1 MSNIVTTKEK
11 DMMAVESALVRNDIS
26 QLSTQEKMTFYNNI
40 CESVGLNPLTKP
52 FSFLK
57 LQGREVLYATKDCT
71 EQLRKIHGV
80 STQIVSKGSNG
91 DLFEVHIKAQDKNG
105 RTDEDLA
112 YVVVKGM
119 NGPDLANAMLKCIT
133 KAKRRVTLSICGLG
147 VLDES
152 ELDTVSNIT
161 PASNPQIQNPF
172 KDVAQIYTD
181 EQIDPVVAPDE
192 PLNPKGEPWPSAD
205 QVDFDSYVITF
216 GKKMKGS
223 KFGDFT
229 VDAHKSM
236 IKYLVDG
243 SAKTNMPISGQA
255 LEYKK
260 YAELYIAKKSEPK
273 VDESDSM
280 NF

>member
-80 STQIVSKGSNG
+80 STQIISKGSNG

-105 RTDEDLA
+105 RVDEDLA

-119 NGPDLANAMLKCIT
+119 QGADLANAMLKCIT

-152 ELDTVSNIT
+152 ELDTVSNIS
-161 PASNPQIQNPF
+161 PASNPQIQNHF
-172 KDVAQIYTD
+172 KDIGQTYETETLPPVIDQS
-181 EQIDPVVAPDE
+181 EKIDPVVE
-192 PLNPKGEPWPSAD
+192 STTESSAD
-205 QVDFDSYVITF
+205 HVIQF
-216 GKKMKGS
+216 GKKFKDMKIKDVATDDHKEMISWLEKEQANG
-223 KFGDFT
+223 KFRI
-229 VDAHKSM
+229 KSADD
-236 IKYLVDG
+236 YLFH
-243 SAKTNMPISGQA
+243 AKNYVNRS
-255 LEYKK
+255 
-260 YAELYIAKKSEPK
+260 